1 MSNPQVVS
9 LNPDAAVAAVPE
21 GGGRGAAAQR
31 RPAPALAPAH
41 SAFVPVLLCALTL
54 LAWFAFQAVLLLGER
69 SAMQAAR
76 DSQQQTVDNAAKLRS
91 SLDGLAADTQRLAN
105 AGNPSASVLVTE
117 LRKRGI
123 TISVPPADAA
133 AAAAAPASR

>member
-1 MSNPQVVS
+1 MSHPQVVN
-9 LNPDAAVAAVPE
+9 LNPEAAAATAPE
-21 GGGRGAAAQR
+21 SAGRAAAAQR
-31 RPAPALAPAH
+31 RQAPAAPG
-41 SAFVPVLLCALTL
+41 AFVPLLLCALTL
-54 LAWFAFQAVLLLGER
+54 LAWFVFQAVLLLGER

-76 DSQQQTVDNAAKLRS
+76 DAQQQTVDNAAKLRS